1 MNKDT
6 SLQKSFDKI
15 TSDEKGWRKLLANAE
30 GSFSK
35 NQAEENLRRLAVSRQ
50 TLLKQ
55 SDAINRRRAHVMSVA
70 LVDGMIT
77 DHISDG
83 VCEQLV
89 KEGWLEHVNRIAS
102 RPHVNNGGGYLPT
115 DKAVQEWPNDVSGT
129 VPGNA

>member
-1 MNKDT
+1 MNQET
-6 SLQKSFDKI
+6 SLQKSLDKI
-15 TSDEKGWRKLLANAE
+15 ASDEKGWRKSLATAE

-35 NQAEENLRRLAVSRQ
+35 NQAEENLRRLAGLRQ

-55 SDAINRRRAHVMSVA
+55 ADAISRRRAHVMNVA

-89 KEGWLEHVNRIAS
+89 KEGWLEHVSRIAA
-102 RPHVNNGGGYLPT
+102 RPHVNNGGG
-115 DKAVQEWPNDVSGT
+115 
-129 VPGNA
+129 